1 MESNQSSARER
12 RREER
17 RKQRAYDRELEE
29 RLLQENAAAEATMS
43 LVSESEN
50 DTPHRPKGSR
60 SDGGETM
67 AVALRRNVDYGSS
80 QNKVVRWAQDDEVIE
95 IPRLTYG
102 DDSDAAVSREV
113 TTQENTVA
121 SIAASMDEN
130 ALSEHHAAPRPGNNL
145 SYVDG
150 LFINAG
156 AHVESLTWTKTE
168 TNNHNHYYAHPQAQQ
183 QQQQEQEEQ
192 QQPTIEAAPKQ
203 DGTRQGLVSRIL
215 QSPHFYKWLM
225 YAILAFF
232 VILVVCMTVSWAC
245 QLVMEAVLF
254 PFLLAQLVGTGVM
267 NVLHGTL
274 GRIFSSTASD
284 AQAPPAVEDNTAGGL
299 YQTAAIVISPLIPY
313 LTRLAGVTGQADLVT
328 RETQSLL
335 LMMPPNDG
343 GVQAAEQISTVLE
356 HLQTV
361 QDETNVEWERHL
373 RDDLRATR
381 RATAELRRLQ
391 PDAERKVASWWWWIL
406 CEAPPPALVPG
417 RWCAGLPLR
426 VVAFLDKAIGVAQGA
441 RKIREVHIKD
451 GRILV
456 SAHDVKEEV
465 CRLHDQDVLG
475 GMVKEVA
482 RQISAQVKDDGSDVP
497 DGVVKEDEE
506 KMNEDIAAAGITAA
520 TTENLRRAQTRLGD
534 QRSGLR
540 VNCMAA
546 AHVEAGVGIVR
557 DRLVAQV
564 DALEEISD
572 SFVWLRQSVVDQ
584 EKSVPDAIEKGI
596 ELLATLEAELMR
608 CV

>member
-1 MESNQSSARER
+1 MESNESSARQR

-17 RKQRAYDRELEE
+17 RRQRAYDRELEE

-43 LVSESEN
+43 LVFESGTNIQHQPE
-50 DTPHRPKGSR
+50 GVQ
-60 SDGGETM
+60 SDSGEAM
-67 AVALRRNVDYGSS
+67 AVAPRRNVDFVSS

-102 DDSDAAVSREV
+102 DDSDAAVCREV
-113 TTQENTVA
+113 TTRENTVTA
-121 SIAASMDEN
+121 TAASMDEN
-130 ALSEHHAAPRPGNNL
+130 ALSEHHAATRPGNNL

-168 TNNHNHYYAHPQAQQ
+168 TNNHNHYYAHAQAQQ
-183 QQQQEQEEQ
+183 QQQQQ
-192 QQPTIEAAPKQ
+192 QQPTIEAAPKP
-203 DGTRQGLVSRIL
+203 DGTRQGLVSRML
-215 QSPHFYKWLM
+215 QSPHFYKWLI
-225 YAILAFF
+225 YAIFAFV

-254 PFLLAQLVGTGVM
+254 PFLLAQLFGTGVM
-267 NVLHGTL
+267 KLYHGTL
-274 GRIFSSTASD
+274 ERIFSATASD
-284 AQAPPAVEDNTAGGL
+284 TQAPAAVEDNTAGGL

-313 LTRLAGVTGQADLVT
+313 LSRLAGVTGQADLVT

-335 LMMPPNDG
+335 LMMPPSDG
-343 GVQAAEQISTVLE
+343 GLQAAGQISTVLE

-361 QDETNVEWERHL
+361 QDETNVEWERRL

-391 PDAERKVASWWWWIL
+391 PDAERKVASCWWWIL
-406 CEAPPPALVPG
+406 CETPPLALVPG
-417 RWCAGLPLR
+417 RWCAGLPSR
-426 VVAFLDKAIGVAQGA
+426 VVAVLDKAIDVAQGA

-482 RQISAQVKDDGSDVP
+482 RQISAQVKDSGSDVP
-497 DGVVKEDEE
+497 DGVVKEEE
-506 KMNEDIAAAGITAA
+506 DKLNEGIAAAGTMTA
-520 TTENLRRAQTRLGD
+520 TTESLRRAETRLSD

-540 VNCMAA
+540 VNCIAA

-557 DRLVAQV
+557 HRLVAQV

>member
-1 MESNQSSARER
+1 MESNKSLARER

-29 RLLQENAAAEATMS
+29 RLLQENTAAEATMS
-43 LVSESEN
+43 LVPTTSESG
-50 DTPHRPKGSR
+50 TSAQHRPEGAR
-60 SDGGETM
+60 SDGGETIT
-67 AVALRRNVDYGSS
+67 VALRPNVDSGSS
-80 QNKVVRWAQDDEVIE
+80 QNKFVRWAQDDEVIE

-102 DDSDAAVSREV
+102 DESDAAVSREI
-113 TTQENTVA
+113 TTQANTVA
-121 SIAASMDEN
+121 TTAASMDDN
-130 ALSEHHAAPRPGNNL
+130 ALSEHHAAPRPSNNL

-183 QQQQEQEEQ
+183 QQQQ
-192 QQPTIEAAPKQ
+192 PTIEAAPKQ

-225 YAILAFF
+225 YAILAVV

-245 QLVMEAVLF
+245 QLVIEAILL
-254 PFLLAQLVGTGVM
+254 PFLLVQLVSTGVM
-267 NVLHGTL
+267 NVYHGTL
-274 GRIFSSTASD
+274 GRIFSSTAPD
-284 AQAPPAVEDNTAGGL
+284 TQTPAPVEDNTAGGL

-313 LTRLAGVTGQADLVT
+313 LSRLAGVTGQADLVT

-335 LMMPPNDG
+335 LMMPPSDG
-343 GVQAAEQISTVLE
+343 GVPAAEQISAVLE

-361 QDETNVEWERHL
+361 QDETNVEWEHHL

-391 PDAERKVASWWWWIL
+391 PDAERKVASWWWWIF
-406 CEAPPPALVPG
+406 CEAPPPALVPA
-417 RWCAGLPLR
+417 RWCAGLPSR
-426 VVAFLDKAIGVAQGA
+426 VVAVLDKAVDVAQGA

-482 RQISAQVKDDGSDVP
+482 RQISAQAKDGGSDVP
-497 DGVVKEDEE
+497 DGVVKEEE
-506 KMNEDIAAAGITAA
+506 DKVNEGIAATATTIA
-520 TTENLRRAQTRLGD
+520 TTESLRRAETRLGD

-572 SFVWLRQSVVDQ
+572 SFMWLRQSVVDQ
-584 EKSVPDAIEKGI
+584 DKSVPDAIEKGI

>member
-1 MESNQSSARER
+1 M
-12 RREER
+12 
-17 RKQRAYDRELEE
+17 
-29 RLLQENAAAEATMS
+29 
-43 LVSESEN
+43 
-50 DTPHRPKGSR
+50 
-60 SDGGETM
+60 
-67 AVALRRNVDYGSS
+67 
-80 QNKVVRWAQDDEVIE
+80 IE

-113 TTQENTVA
+113 TTRENTVTA
-121 SIAASMDEN
+121 TAASMDEN
-130 ALSEHHAAPRPGNNL
+130 ALSEHHAALRLGNNL

-156 AHVESLTWTKTE
+156 AHVESLKWTKTE
-168 TNNHNHYYAHPQAQQ
+168 TNNHNHYYAHPQAQ
-183 QQQQEQEEQ
+183 Q

-225 YAILAFF
+225 YAILAFA
-232 VILVVCMTVSWAC
+232 VVLVVCMTVSWAC
-245 QLVMEAVLF
+245 QLVMEAVLL

-267 NVLHGTL
+267 NVYHGTL
-274 GRIFSSTASD
+274 GRIFSSTAPD
-284 AQAPPAVEDNTAGGL
+284 IQAPAPVEDNTAGGL

-313 LTRLAGVTGQADLVT
+313 LSRLAGVTGQADLVT

-335 LMMPPNDG
+335 LMMPPSDG
-343 GVQAAEQISTVLE
+343 GLQAAGQISTVLE

-381 RATAELRRLQ
+381 RAAAELRRLQ
-391 PDAERKVASWWWWIL
+391 PDAERKLASWWWWIL
-406 CEAPPPALVPG
+406 CETPPPALVPG
-417 RWCAGLPLR
+417 RWCAGLPSR
-426 VVAFLDKAIGVAQGA
+426 VVAVLDKAIDVAQGA

-465 CRLHDQDVLG
+465 CRLYDQDVLG

-482 RQISAQVKDDGSDVP
+482 RQISAQAKDSGSDVP
-497 DGVVKEDEE
+497 EGVVKEED
-506 KMNEDIAAAGITAA
+506 KLNEGIAAAGTMTA
-520 TTENLRRAQTRLGD
+520 TTESLRRAETRLSD

>member
-1 MESNQSSARER
+1 MESNESSARER

-17 RKQRAYDRELEE
+17 RRQRAYDRELEE

-43 LVSESEN
+43 LVFESGANIQHQPEGVQI
-50 DTPHRPKGSR
+50 DS
-60 SDGGETM
+60 GEAM
-67 AVALRRNVDYGSS
+67 AVAPRRNVDFGSS

-95 IPRLTYG
+95 IPCLTYG
-102 DDSDAAVSREV
+102 DDSDAAVSRGV
-113 TTQENTVA
+113 TTRENTVTA
-121 SIAASMDEN
+121 TAASMDEN
-130 ALSEHHAAPRPGNNL
+130 ALSEHHAATRPGNNL

-168 TNNHNHYYAHPQAQQ
+168 TNNHNHYYAHAQAQQ
-183 QQQQEQEEQ
+183 QQQQQ
-192 QQPTIEAAPKQ
+192 QQPTIEAAPKP
-203 DGTRQGLVSRIL
+203 DGTRQGLVSRML

-225 YAILAFF
+225 YAIFAFV
-232 VILVVCMTVSWAC
+232 VILVVCLTVSWAC

-267 NVLHGTL
+267 NVYHGTL
-274 GRIFSSTASD
+274 RRIFSSTASD
-284 AQAPPAVEDNTAGGL
+284 TRAPPAVEDNTAGGL

-313 LTRLAGVTGQADLVT
+313 LSRLAGVTGQADLVT

-335 LMMPPNDG
+335 LMMPPSDG
-343 GVQAAEQISTVLE
+343 GLQAAGQISTVLE

-406 CEAPPPALVPG
+406 CETPPPALVPE
-417 RWCAGLPLR
+417 RWCAGLPSR
-426 VVAFLDKAIGVAQGA
+426 VVAVLDKAIDVAQGA

-456 SAHDVKEEV
+456 SAHNVKEEV

-482 RQISAQVKDDGSDVP
+482 RQISAQVKDSGSDVP
-497 DGVVKEDEE
+497 DGVVKEEE
-506 KMNEDIAAAGITAA
+506 DKLNEGIAAAGTMTV
-520 TTENLRRAQTRLGD
+520 TTESLRRAETRLSD

>member
-1 MESNQSSARER
+1 MEFNELSARER

-17 RKQRAYDRELEE
+17 RRQRAYDRELEE

-43 LVSESEN
+43 LVFESG
-50 DTPHRPKGSR
+50 TSTQHRPEGVQ
-60 SDGGETM
+60 SDIGKAMT
-67 AVALRRNVDYGSS
+67 VALRRNVDCGSS

-113 TTQENTVA
+113 TTRENTVTTT
-121 SIAASMDEN
+121 AASMDEN

-168 TNNHNHYYAHPQAQQ
+168 TNNHNHYYAHAQAQQ
-183 QQQQEQEEQ
+183 QQQQQQQEQ
-192 QQPTIEAAPKQ
+192 QQTTIEAAPKQ
-203 DGTRQGLVSRIL
+203 DGTRQGLVSRIF

-225 YAILAFF
+225 YAILAFV
-232 VILVVCMTVSWAC
+232 VIFMVCMTVSWAC

-267 NVLHGTL
+267 NVYHGTL

-284 AQAPPAVEDNTAGGL
+284 TQAPAPVEDNTAGGL

-313 LTRLAGVTGQADLVT
+313 LSRLAGVTGQADLVT

-335 LMMPPNDG
+335 LMMPPSDG
-343 GVQAAEQISTVLE
+343 GLRAAGQISTVLE

-361 QDETNVEWERHL
+361 QDATNVEWERHL

-406 CEAPPPALVPG
+406 CETPPALVPG
-417 RWCAGLPLR
+417 RWCAGLPSR
-426 VVAFLDKAIGVAQGA
+426 VVAVLDKAIDVAQGA

-456 SAHDVKEEV
+456 SAHDVKKEV

-482 RQISAQVKDDGSDVP
+482 RQVSAQVKDSGSDVP
-497 DGVVKEDEE
+497 DGVVKEEE
-506 KMNEDIAAAGITAA
+506 DKSNEGIAAAGTMTAR
-520 TTENLRRAQTRLGD
+520 TESLRRAATRLSD

-608 CV
+608 CM

>member
-1 MESNQSSARER
+1 
-12 RREER
+12 
-17 RKQRAYDRELEE
+17 
-29 RLLQENAAAEATMS
+29 
-43 LVSESEN
+43 
-50 DTPHRPKGSR
+50 
-60 SDGGETM
+60 
-67 AVALRRNVDYGSS
+67 
-80 QNKVVRWAQDDEVIE
+80 
-95 IPRLTYG
+95 
-102 DDSDAAVSREV
+102 
-113 TTQENTVA
+113 
-121 SIAASMDEN
+121 
-130 ALSEHHAAPRPGNNL
+130 
-145 SYVDG
+145 
-150 LFINAG
+150 
-156 AHVESLTWTKTE
+156 
-168 TNNHNHYYAHPQAQQ
+168 
-183 QQQQEQEEQ
+183 
-192 QQPTIEAAPKQ
+192 
-203 DGTRQGLVSRIL
+203 
-215 QSPHFYKWLM
+215 M
-225 YAILAFF
+225 YAILAFA
-232 VILVVCMTVSWAC
+232 VVLVVCMTVSWAC
-245 QLVMEAVLF
+245 QLVYGGGSLAVPTCPTRRHGSDERLSRHSREDLF
-254 PFLLAQLVGTGVM
+254 VYCTG
-267 NVLHGTL
+267 HPG
-274 GRIFSSTASD
+274 ASD
-284 AQAPPAVEDNTAGGL
+284 GGL
-299 YQTAAIVISPLIPY
+299 
-313 LTRLAGVTGQADLVT
+313 
-328 RETQSLL
+328 
-335 LMMPPNDG
+335 
-343 GVQAAEQISTVLE
+343 QAAGQISTVLE

-406 CEAPPPALVPG
+406 CETPPPALVPG
-417 RWCAGLPLR
+417 RWCAGLPSR
-426 VVAFLDKAIGVAQGA
+426 VVAVLDKAIDVTQGA

-482 RQISAQVKDDGSDVP
+482 RQISAQVKDSGSDVP
-497 DGVVKEDEE
+497 DGVVREED
-506 KMNEDIAAAGITAA
+506 KLNEGIAAAGTMTA
-520 TTENLRRAQTRLGD
+520 TTESLRRAETRLSD

>member
-1 MESNQSSARER
+1 MESNESSARER

-17 RKQRAYDRELEE
+17 RRQRAYDRELEE

-43 LVSESEN
+43 RVFESGTN
-50 DTPHRPKGSR
+50 IQSRPEGVQ
-60 SDGGETM
+60 SDSGEAM
-67 AVALRRNVDYGSS
+67 AVAPRRNVDFGSS

-102 DDSDAAVSREV
+102 DDSDAAVSRGV
-113 TTQENTVA
+113 TTRENTVTA
-121 SIAASMDEN
+121 TAASMDEN
-130 ALSEHHAAPRPGNNL
+130 ALSEHHAATRPGNNL

-150 LFINAG
+150 LFINVG

-168 TNNHNHYYAHPQAQQ
+168 TNNHNHYYAHAQAQQ
-183 QQQQEQEEQ
+183 QQQQ
-192 QQPTIEAAPKQ
+192 QQPTIEAAPKP
-203 DGTRQGLVSRIL
+203 DGTRQGLVSRML

-225 YAILAFF
+225 YAIFAFV

-245 QLVMEAVLF
+245 QLLMEAVLF
-254 PFLLAQLVGTGVM
+254 PFLLAQLFGTGVM
-267 NVLHGTL
+267 KVYHGTL
-274 GRIFSSTASD
+274 ERIFSATASNT
-284 AQAPPAVEDNTAGGL
+284 QAPAPVEDNTAGGL

-313 LTRLAGVTGQADLVT
+313 LSRLAGVTGQADLVT

-335 LMMPPNDG
+335 FMMPPSDG
-343 GVQAAEQISTVLE
+343 GLQAAGQISTVLE

-406 CEAPPPALVPG
+406 CEAPPPSLVPG

-426 VVAFLDKAIGVAQGA
+426 VVAVLDKAIDVAQGA

-482 RQISAQVKDDGSDVP
+482 RQISAQVRDGGSNVP
-497 DGVVKEDEE
+497 DGVVKENE
-506 KMNEDIAAAGITAA
+506 KKVNEDIAAAGTTAA

-608 CV
+608 CM

>member
-1 MESNQSSARER
+1 MESNELSARER

-17 RKQRAYDRELEE
+17 RRQRAYDRELEE

-43 LVSESEN
+43 LVFESGTN
-50 DTPHRPKGSR
+50 IQNRPEGVQ
-60 SDGGETM
+60 SDSGKAM
-67 AVALRRNVDYGSS
+67 AVALRRNVDCGSS

-113 TTQENTVA
+113 TTRENTVTTT
-121 SIAASMDEN
+121 AASMDEN

-156 AHVESLTWTKTE
+156 AHVESLTWNKTE
-168 TNNHNHYYAHPQAQQ
+168 TNNHNHYYAHAQAQQ
-183 QQQQEQEEQ
+183 QQHQHEEQ

-215 QSPHFYKWLM
+215 QSPHFCKWLM
-225 YAILAFF
+225 YAILAFA
-232 VILVVCMTVSWAC
+232 VVLVVCMTVSWAC
-245 QLVMEAVLF
+245 QLVMEAVLL

-267 NVLHGTL
+267 NVYHGTL
-274 GRIFSSTASD
+274 GRIFWSTAPD
-284 AQAPPAVEDNTAGGL
+284 TQAPALVEDNTAGGL

-313 LTRLAGVTGQADLVT
+313 LSRLAGVTGQADLVT

-335 LMMPPNDG
+335 LMMPPSG
-343 GVQAAEQISTVLE
+343 GGLQAAGQISTVLE

-406 CEAPPPALVPG
+406 CETPAPALVPG
-417 RWCAGLPLR
+417 RWCAGLPSR
-426 VVAFLDKAIGVAQGA
+426 VVAVLDKAIDVAQGA

-465 CRLHDQDVLG
+465 CLLHDQDVLG

-482 RQISAQVKDDGSDVP
+482 RQISAQVKDRGSDVP
-497 DGVVKEDEE
+497 DGMVKEDEE
-506 KMNEDIAAAGITAA
+506 KVNEDIAAAGITAA

-564 DALEEISD
+564 DAFEEISD
-572 SFVWLRQSVVDQ
+572 SFAWLRQSVVDQ

-608 CV
+608 CM